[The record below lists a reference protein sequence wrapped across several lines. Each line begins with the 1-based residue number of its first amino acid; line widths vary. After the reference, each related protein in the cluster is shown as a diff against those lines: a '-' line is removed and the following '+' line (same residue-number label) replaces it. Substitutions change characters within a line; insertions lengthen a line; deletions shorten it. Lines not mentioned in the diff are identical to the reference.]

1 MLLRDS
7 DSLLTFVSNVSGVN
21 YKRVEE
27 DFGDG
32 FVRLDVAEAER
43 RQAQYDIQT
52 VEDIVVELLR
62 NCRDAGAEKVFLAT
76 TRRDKNKRHL
86 VVIDNGCG
94 IPQDMQ
100 KRILESRVT
109 SKLDSAIFDE
119 FGLHGRGMALYSIK
133 RMADK
138 LGITQSQPNK
148 GSIFQVIINTDKVT
162 ERKDQSSLPV
172 ILAAEGQA
180 SVVKGARNVPRVLLE
195 FALCYPQMEIFYGSS
210 AQVLATMYSLASK
223 PQGSGS
229 KTISAKDHSVSSKA
243 DLWRSLRLISDGAKL
258 VQAAQHSFGLH
269 ISERNGWRIIGG
281 EIKPLSGVLDLN
293 RQGELDK
300 THDLEVRLGQVGNV
314 AKYIPKEEL
323 EVLSKAIAQTFRQ
336 IELKYYVKVQGKPKV
351 SKSKNKINITIN
363 LVSSDE

>member
-1 MLLRDS
+1 
-7 DSLLTFVSNVSGVN
+7 
-21 YKRVEE
+21 VE
-27 DFGDG
+27 F
-32 FVRLDVAEAER
+32 
-43 RQAQYDIQT
+43 
-52 VEDIVVELLR
+52 LR

-76 TRRDKNKRHL
+76 LRRDKNKRHL

-133 RMADK
+133 CMADK
-138 LGITQSQPNK
+138 LGIIQSQPNR

-162 ERKDQSSLPV
+162 ERKDQSSLPI
-172 ILAAEGQA
+172 ILAVEGQP
-180 SVVKGARNVPRVLLE
+180 SVVKGARNVPRLLLE
-195 FALCYPQMEIFYGSS
+195 FALRYPQMEIFYGSP
-210 AQVLATMYSLASK
+210 AQVLATMCELASI
-223 PQGSGS
+223 PQSPAS
-229 KTISAKDHSVSSKA
+229 PKA
-243 DLWRSLRLISDGAKL
+243 DLWHSLHLISDGANL
-258 VQAAQHSFGLH
+258 VQTAQDSFGLH

-281 EIKPLSGVLDLN
+281 EVKPLSNVLDLN
-293 RQGELDK
+293 RQVELDK
-300 THDLEVRLGQVGNV
+300 TQDLEIRLEQVGNV

-336 IELKYYVKVQGKPKV
+336 IEQKYYVKIQGKPKV

-363 LVSSDE
+363 LASSDE